1 MKKILVKIEVTLL
14 KILKEE
20 LDNALLKRDAFLDNA
35 IRHEVEALNK
45 EITEP
50 NSERAYKYIL
60 KALSENDL
68 KAVNLNLSYDTVEI
82 LDAACKKYNI
92 PRDAFINRLVLLIT
106 AGQKVIDII
115 MPVFDKIDVSP
126 SEYEIYSSEGVEWF
140 YYRPNTIDSIKEF
153 VKISP
158 LFVLREV
165 LNMYYESD
173 DCDLDSRVL
182 RHGFYT
188 QPYNPDMLKGDI
200 FGIGHNEYEKIV
212 NLSGFNVC
220 LDDELITVYEKQT
233 ERKVDD
239 EDTDDLLTFLAELKQ
254 EDRSVY
260 KKPII
265 NS

>member
-1 MKKILVKIEVTLL
+1 MKKILVKIDVTLL

-35 IRHEVEALNK
+35 IRHEVEALDK

-50 NSERAYKYIL
+50 NSERAYKYIV

-68 KAVNLNLSYDTVEI
+68 KAVNLNLSSDTVEI

-92 PRDAFINRLVLLIT
+92 PRDAFINRLILLIT
-106 AGQKVIDII
+106 AGKAVIDKI
-115 MPVFDKIDVSP
+115 MPVLEEIEFHP
-126 SEYEIYSSEGVEWF
+126 SYCDEYSSEGVEWF
-140 YYRPNTIDSIKEF
+140 YYRPNTIDTIKEF

-158 LFVLREV
+158 LFMLRHV
-165 LNMYYESD
+165 LNWYYEEYNK
-173 DCDLDSRVL
+173 CYTGSRY
-182 RHGFYT
+182 GIYT
-188 QPYNPDMLKGDI
+188 QPYCPDMLKGDI
-200 FGIGHNEYEKIV
+200 FGIGRNEYENIT

-220 LDDELITVYEKQT
+220 LVDELITIYEKQM
-233 ERKVDD
+233 ERKVDN
-239 EDTDDLLTFLAELKQ
+239 EDNDDLIFTFIAELKQ
-254 EDRSVY
+254 ADRSVY